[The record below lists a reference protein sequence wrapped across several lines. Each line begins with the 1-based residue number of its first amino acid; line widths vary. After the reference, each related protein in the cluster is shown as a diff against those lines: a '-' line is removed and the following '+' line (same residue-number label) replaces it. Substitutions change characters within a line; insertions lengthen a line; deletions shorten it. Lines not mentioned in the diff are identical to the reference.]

1 VPSQQPADLR
11 ELAPGDQVG
20 NGRAV
25 PRDEDAQVRVEPVA
39 GPGLGDDRGR
49 ASLGQE
55 LQIPGPVGEA
65 HRGQVRLGQGHPGDR
80 ERVPGVALARAP
92 GPAALAAGQLRR
104 DLDDIEPRRDEMP
117 GEDRPVRGGALDPD
131 PHVGLREPRHPGR
144 ECRVPGRLIAERPLL
159 AGQAQLVHEARCERV
174 PVGVDPDRRR
184 CHRPSSR
191 APLRWARA
199 GRAAVR

>member
-1 VPSQQPADLR
+1 M
-11 ELAPGDQVG
+11 
-20 NGRAV
+20 
-25 PRDEDAQVRVEPVA
+25 EPVA

-55 LQIPGPVGEA
+55 LQIPGPV
-65 HRGQVRLGQGHPGDR
+65 
-80 ERVPGVALARAP
+80 ALT
-92 GPAALAAGQLRR
+92 AGQLRR

-144 ECRVPGRLIAERPLL
+144 ECRVPGRPIAERPLL

-174 PVGVDPDRRR
+174 LVGIDPDRRR